1 MNGTALSW
9 EDGFDRN
16 LGGGGDK
23 LVFDYT
29 ILAMA
34 IVALSLILIVEVMRQ
49 KIDSLAHGKV
59 FFENV
64 LETFYRECKLL
75 SH

>member
-9 EDGFDRN
+9 EIGFVRN

-23 LVFDYT
+23 LACGYT

-34 IVALSLILIVEVMRQ
+34 NVALSLILIVEATRQ
-49 KIDSLAHGKV
+49 KKDGLALQNI
-59 FFENV
+59 FENAFGSF
-64 LETFYRECKLL
+64 L
-75 SH
+75 